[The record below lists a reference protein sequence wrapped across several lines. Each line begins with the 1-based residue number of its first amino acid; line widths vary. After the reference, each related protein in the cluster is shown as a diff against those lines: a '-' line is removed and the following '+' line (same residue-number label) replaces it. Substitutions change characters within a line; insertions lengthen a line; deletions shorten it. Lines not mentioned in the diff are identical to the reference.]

1 LTTSIPVSSDLVL
14 WNASVIDFRSPRPAE
29 RMCITVR
36 DRRIEEVR
44 GVNEA
49 AAPMG
54 AIDVTGKFV
63 MPGLI
68 DAHIH
73 LTDDPK
79 MLEKAA
85 PPKAMQGEE
94 PRPRELVYF
103 ILANS
108 ARAFLRAG
116 ITSLRD
122 VGCYNDNAIVL
133 REAIRLGLT
142 DGPRILSCGR
152 IISATAPGSR
162 IFTTMYEE
170 ADGPDEMRRCVRRQ
184 LRRGADYV
192 KVMAGGAR
200 SVVREDP
207 ELAQLTREEMDALV
221 DEAHRLGLRV
231 AAHAEGLGAVR
242 LAVEGGVD
250 TVEHGLSLHRAP
262 ELLDLM
268 ARRGTVLV
276 PTLTTFH
283 DVGERFDSIFARR
296 LVEQAKRQREE
307 AYKTLVAA
315 REAGVTMAM
324 GFDSGPPGADAIE
337 LVRMVDGGLTP
348 HEGITAATYGSARA
362 LGLDDTGAI
371 EPGKMADL
379 LVLEN
384 NPLEDVKTL
393 THQQEISMV
402 VSSGRIVFRAAGD
415 GGSGGGEVATGV

>member
-1 LTTSIPVSSDLVL
+1 MTASMPDSNALVL
-14 WNASVIDFRSPRPAE
+14 WNASVIDSRNPRPIE

-36 DRRIEEVR
+36 NGRIDQVR
-44 GVNEA
+44 GAEEA
-49 AAPMG
+49 AAPAG
-54 AIDVTGKFV
+54 AVDATGKFV

-85 PPKAMQGEE
+85 PPRAMQGEE

-116 ITSLRD
+116 ITSIRD
-122 VGCYNDNAIVL
+122 VGCYDDNAIAL
-133 REAIRLGLT
+133 REAVRLGLT

-152 IISATAPGSR
+152 IISATAPGAR

-184 LRRGADYV
+184 LRRGADYI

-200 SVVREDP
+200 SVVRENP
-207 ELAQLTREEMDALV
+207 EPSQLTREEMDALV

-242 LAVEGGVD
+242 RAVEGGVD

-283 DVGERFDSIFARR
+283 DVGERFDTIFAKR

-307 AYKTLVAA
+307 AYQTLLAA
-315 REAGVTMAM
+315 RGAGVTLAM
-324 GFDSGPPGADAIE
+324 GFDSGPPGGDALE

-348 HEGITAATYGSARA
+348 HEGITAATHGSARA
-362 LGLDDTGAI
+362 LGLEDVGTI
-371 EPGKMADL
+371 EPGKAADL
-379 LVLEN
+379 LVLESD
-384 NPLEDVKTL
+384 PLQDVRSL
-393 THQQEISMV
+393 MRPEEIRMV

-415 GGSGGGEVATGV
+415 GGSGR

>member
-1 LTTSIPVSSDLVL
+1 MPDSNDLVL
-14 WNASVIDFRSPRPAE
+14 WNASVIDSRSPRAAE
-29 RMCITVR
+29 RVSIMVR
-36 DRRIEEVR
+36 DRKIQEVR
-44 GVNEA
+44 ATSEA
-49 AAPMG
+49 AAPIG
-54 AIDVTGKFV
+54 AVDLTGKFV
-63 MPGLI
+63 VPGLI

-116 ITSLRD
+116 ITSIRD
-122 VGCYNDNAIVL
+122 VGCYDDNAIVL

-142 DGPRILSCGR
+142 EGPRILSCGR

-162 IFTTMYEE
+162 LFTTMYEE

-200 SVVREDP
+200 SVLRENP
-207 ELAQLTREEMDALV
+207 EPGQLTREEMDALV

-262 ELLDLM
+262 ELLDVM

-283 DVGERFDSIFARR
+283 DVGERFDSIFTPR

-307 AYKTLVAA
+307 AYLTLIAA
-315 REAGVTMAM
+315 RQAGVTLAM
-324 GFDSGPPGADAIE
+324 GFDSGPPGGDALE
-337 LVRMVDGGLTP
+337 LVRMVEGGLTP
-348 HEGITAATYGSARA
+348 HQGISAATHGSARA
-362 LGLDDTGAI
+362 LGLEDVGTI
-371 EPGKMADL
+371 EPGKAADL
-379 LVLEN
+379 LVLDSD
-384 NPLEDVKTL
+384 PLQDVKAL
-393 THQQEISMV
+393 TRPEEISMV
-402 VSSGRIVFRAAGD
+402 VSNGRIVFRAAGD
-415 GGSGGGEVATGV
+415 GGPRR